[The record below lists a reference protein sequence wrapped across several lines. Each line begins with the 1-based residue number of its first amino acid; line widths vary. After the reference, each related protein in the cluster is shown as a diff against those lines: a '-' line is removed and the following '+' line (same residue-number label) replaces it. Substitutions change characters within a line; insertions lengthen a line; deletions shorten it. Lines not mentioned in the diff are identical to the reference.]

1 VSKKSFSPRVCV
13 SRAARIYNMCLARRV
28 FLQLLCVFFIF
39 FIARAC
45 AGAYAAA
52 RWFSFNLC
60 GLVLSFIAR
69 VIDVLPPG
77 VFLEVVWGGFIPGR
91 ACVLLPPPKKSRG
104 CSFLRGYPF
113 CFNHFRLDFC
123 PKGVDFR
130 RNLDCV
136 GVSRLGIFFP
146 CEHVLKNA

>member
-104 CSFLRGYPF
+104 CPF
-113 CFNHFRLDFC
+113 Y
-123 PKGVDFR
+123 
-130 RNLDCV
+130 
-136 GVSRLGIFFP
+136 GVSAIAALTFSQSPLSSSATLIAWASPDTALSCHEKRF
-146 CEHVLKNA
+146 

>member
-1 VSKKSFSPRVCV
+1 
-13 SRAARIYNMCLARRV
+13 MCLARRV

-104 CSFLRGYPF
+104 CPF
-113 CFNHFRLDFC
+113 Y
-123 PKGVDFR
+123 GVTRFASIISA
-130 RNLDCV
+130 L
-136 GVSRLGIFFP
+136 IFAQRALISAATLIAWASPDLAFSS
-146 CEHVLKNA
+146 HANMF